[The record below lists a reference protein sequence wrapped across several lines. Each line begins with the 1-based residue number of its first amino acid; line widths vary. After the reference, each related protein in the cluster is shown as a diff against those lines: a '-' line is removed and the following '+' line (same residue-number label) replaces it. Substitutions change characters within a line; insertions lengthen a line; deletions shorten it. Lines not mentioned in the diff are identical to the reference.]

1 MRMGFD
7 EGIGCSFLCL
17 VFIIGA
23 LRFSGQLGENWKI
36 GENWCYGFVFCIA
49 APTVRGRQVEADER
63 GHCILGGIIHTG
75 LCPLSLSR
83 PCMVVVFVLLFG
95 LV

>member
-1 MRMGFD
+1 MGFD
-7 EGIGCSFLCL
+7 EGIGGSFLCL

-49 APTVRGRQVEADER
+49 APTVRGRHVEVDER
-63 GHCILGGIIHTG
+63 GHWEALYIPGYV
-75 LCPLSLSR
+75 LCLSR